1 MSRARRQPYAGLLL
15 TALLLVACRPGGPVQ
30 HHDTLAANAE
40 PLRSAFNADSG
51 RVRAIMLA
59 SPT

>member
-1 MSRARRQPYAGLLL
+1 MKLAGVFHWGLVC
-15 TALLLVACRPGGPVQ
+15 ALLAGCGPRGPIRPHTNLREG
-30 HHDTLAANAE
+30 DE

-51 RVRAIMLA
+51 RVRAIALA

>member
-1 MSRARRQPYAGLLL
+1 MTWAGVFHWGPVC
-15 TALLLVACRPGGPVQ
+15 ALLMSCGPRGPVRPHTNLREGDQ
-30 HHDTLAANAE
+30 

-51 RVRAIMLA
+51 RVRAIVLA